1 MLFAI
6 ELRIILFSTLRSES
20 LAIADL
26 ASAIYD
32 ALDYSLPEDSERTIS
47 RSLEQLIERM
57 TSGEEEEEDGEDEG
71 VDGLYVIRQSGQC
84 GEILELCRHHLASN
98 SEAEGHYRAVCR
110 ALVAEALEISLFMEK
125 LGKHG
130 KQSEELE
137 ELELGDWAR

>member
-1 MLFAI
+1 M
-6 ELRIILFSTLRSES
+6 FSTLRSES

-57 TSGEEEEEDGEDEG
+57 TSGEEGEDEEEDGEDEG